1 MHLFPNKVT
10 NIHRVKERQ
19 WILSVNIDRVFT
31 HQTSLMKI
39 SNLFQISS
47 SLLHFSQTLIHL
59 NFWKLDNHLKW
70 NYNDWYYYIS
80 SNWRDY
86 DIKIWKTVCKQQL
99 LKNSREL
106 RKVKL
111 AIVPATRKVMGESG
125 NLKWDK
131 KTIWTWLCPD
141 IARVQEFARIFFVAI
156 DK

>member
-10 NIHRVKERQ
+10 DIHRVKERQ

-59 NFWKLDNHLKW
+59 NFWKLDNYLKW

-86 DIKIWKTVCKQQL
+86 DIKIWKTVYKQQL

-111 AIVPATRKVMGESG
+111 TIVPATRKVMGESG
-125 NLKWDK
+125 NL
-131 KTIWTWLCPD
+131 
-141 IARVQEFARIFFVAI
+141 
-156 DK
+156 